1 MAVLSVC
8 EVLLPNLDPDVFSY
22 IVGLLEDDES
32 NDTEEM
38 AEAIAG
44 FLLSAEFCEND
55 EEASAKAMELLD
67 RLGRTGSGAAE
78 KEKALVVEAM
88 AAKAAA
94 LSVRDTG
101 DTLESVLARMPQAQ
115 APATKDEKPIE
126 SYEQA
131 EPIKID
137 KQTAESIKIDK
148 QNSKAAAREEKKQ
161 LKNTKGKKKGK
172 LTLSEQ
178 AEAQALEI
186 DAELHAAR
194 VAAVK
199 ARTKLGA
206 YKGALDASSFTLPNP
221 GGGAPLLEDAA
232 CTLVFG
238 RKYGL
243 IGRNGTGKSTVSP
256 VLRFNFYYC

>member
-8 EVLLPNLDPDVFSY
+8 EALLPNLDPDVFSY

-38 AEAIAG
+38 AETIAG
-44 FLLSAEFCEND
+44 FLLSAEFCDND

-67 RLGRTGSGAAE
+67 RLGRTSSGVAE
-78 KEKALVVEAM
+78 KEKVLIVAEM

-94 LSVRDTG
+94 LSVQDNA
-101 DTLESVLARMPQAQ
+101 DTLASVLARMPQA
-115 APATKDEKPIE
+115 PATKEDKPVE
-126 SYEQA
+126 SYELA
-131 EPIKID
+131 ETIKIE
-137 KQTAESIKIDK
+137 KQT
-148 QNSKAAAREEKKQ
+148 SKAAAREEKKL
-161 LKNTKGKKKGK
+161 LKNTRGKKKGK

-206 YKGALDASSFTLPNP
+206 YKGALDAASFTLPNP
-221 GGGAPLLEDAA
+221 GGGTPLLEDAA

-243 IGRNGTGKSTVSP
+243 IGRNGTGKSTVSL
-256 VLRFNFYYC
+256 VMRCEFYYYYM